1 MNKEIFKSLSMKLI
15 MHDDTISIVELCK
28 SCHVNM
34 QQVLA
39 MVDQCIIEPVNTQR
53 SHIRWRFQ
61 STSIYRVNT
70 TVRLQ
75 EDLDVNL
82 AGAAL
87 ALELLDEIKQLKRI
101 H

>member
-1 MNKEIFKSLSMKLI
+1 MNKEVMKSLSRKLI
-15 MHDDTISIVELCK
+15 IHDDTISIVELCNRCK
-28 SCHVNM
+28 VSV

-39 MVDQCIIEPVNTQR
+39 MVDQCIVEPVNTQH

-61 STSIYRVNT
+61 STSIYRVNA

-87 ALELLDEIKQLKRI
+87 ALELLDEIKELKRI

>member
-1 MNKEIFKSLSMKLI
+1 MNKEVMKSLSMKLI
-15 MHDDTISIVELCK
+15 IHDDTISIVELSNRCNV
-28 SCHVNM
+28 SV
-34 QQVLA
+34 QQILA

-53 SHIRWRFQ
+53 SYIRWRFQ
-61 STSIYRVNT
+61 SSSIYRVNT